1 MDHFQQGDVVRVLDD
16 IAKVHNLQ
24 ENHGGWV
31 DDMALVRRERECV
44 RTFRIHTPFFFTVSW
59 PSWSNSEGLSNW

>member
-1 MDHFQQGDVVRVLDD
+1 MGDVVRVIDD

-31 DDMALVRRERECV
+31 DDMALVSDPSRL
-44 RTFRIHTPFFFTVSW
+44 PAGW
-59 PSWSNSEGLSNW
+59 PDG